1 MRRSADVEYR
11 GMTLRS
17 LSLALVLACLAAEP
31 AATAVPN
38 PVELSSGTATTN
50 SATCRAAD
58 GSLGSWERVS
68 GISSTTQPSVLD
80 LETGA
85 KEPPTAMLYCRDRD
99 GRAGKIEA
107 KPASLVYPSGTVLQ
121 PVYRLT
127 ITRPSADN
135 QPPFEAALG
144 PGGVIT
150 KAPFGQAI
158 IFGKHS
164 MLIVPDGWKIESR
177 AAGILPKSPDA
188 YTSTL
193 DEGGCEV
200 NRMDDEDAYPRYIG
214 TSAADCSIKLDLNAL
229 Q

>member
-1 MRRSADVEYR
+1 
-11 GMTLRS
+11 MTVRN

-31 AATAVPN
+31 AGTAIPN
-38 PVELSSGTATTN
+38 PVELSDGTATTG
-50 SATCRAAD
+50 SATCHAAD
-58 GSLGSWERVS
+58 GSLGSWERAT

-80 LETGA
+80 IETGT

-107 KPASLVYPSGTVLQ
+107 KPVSLVFPSGTVIQ
-121 PVYRLT
+121 PIYRVT
-127 ITRPSADN
+127 ITRPSTDD

-150 KAPFGQAI
+150 KAAFGQVI

-164 MLIVPDGWKIESR
+164 MLIVPDGWKIESH

-188 YTSTL
+188 FTSTL
-193 DEGGCEV
+193 DVGGCEV

-214 TSAADCSIKLDLNAL
+214 TAAADCSIKIDLNAL

>member
-1 MRRSADVEYR
+1 MTIRDV
-11 GMTLRS
+11 S
-17 LSLALVLACLAAEP
+17 LVLVLACLAAEQ
-31 AATAVPN
+31 AETTIPN
-38 PVELSSGTATTN
+38 PVQLSGGTTTTG

-58 GSLGSWERVS
+58 GSLGTWDRITGV
-68 GISSTTQPSVLD
+68 SSTTQPSVLD
-80 LETGA
+80 VETGS
-85 KEPPTAMLYCRDRD
+85 KEPPNAMLYCRDRD

-107 KPASLVYPSGTVLQ
+107 KPASLVFPSGTLLQ
-121 PVYRLT
+121 PVYRVT
-127 ITRPSADN
+127 ITRPSTDN

-150 KAPFGQAI
+150 KAPFGQVI

-177 AAGILPKSPDA
+177 AVGILPKSPDG
-188 YTSTL
+188 YSSTL

-214 TSAADCSIKLDLNAL
+214 TSAADCSIKIDLNAL